1 MISESGC
8 AVLVFVALNVLCVCL
23 ICAFV
28 LVSYLFYVC
37 ALCVCWLYVDVIA
50 RI

>member
-8 AVLVFVALNVLCVCL
+8 AVLVFVGLNVLCVCL

-28 LVSYLFYVC
+28 LVSYLFYVFK
-37 ALCVCWLYVDVIA
+37 LCVCWLYVDVIA